1 MNELELPM
9 LSNTQKKAL
18 AKYIKQQADM
28 FKHITETVSSTMPD
42 LKSNDHRAIAMSI
55 FIDCQKQINK

>member
-1 MNELELPM
+1 M